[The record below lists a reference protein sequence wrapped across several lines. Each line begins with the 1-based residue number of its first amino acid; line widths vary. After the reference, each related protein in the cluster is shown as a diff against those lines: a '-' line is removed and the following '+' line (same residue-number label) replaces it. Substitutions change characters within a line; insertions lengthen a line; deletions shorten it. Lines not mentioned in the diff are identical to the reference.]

1 MPTSLIM
8 VKRLGAFRSTDDEGT
23 EAMRKIGDGE
33 LVKVSWT
40 RPRNI
45 RFHCKFFAMLQII
58 LANQEHYKS
67 IDDLLDVCKIRIG
80 HVRMIERRDART
92 LQKTIMVVPKS
103 ISFASMDETQ
113 FSEFYERAIDWMLT
127 EVIPGLQRQHL
138 DAEVEDQLIGF
149 AA

>member
-1 MPTSLIM
+1 MPTSHIM
-8 VKRLGAFRSTDDEGT
+8 VKRLGAFRPTDDEGT
-23 EAMRKIGDGE
+23 EAMRKIPDE
-33 LVKVSWT
+33 SLVRVDWT

-67 IDDLLDVCKIRIG
+67 IGDLLDVCKLRIG
-80 HVRMIERRDART
+80 HVRVVETAQGIEKFPA
-92 LQKTIMVVPKS
+92 S
-103 ISFASMDETQ
+103 ISFANMDETE
-113 FSEFYERAIDWMLT
+113 FSKFYERAITWMLS

>member
-1 MPTSLIM
+1 M
-8 VKRLGAFRSTDDEGT
+8 VKRLGAFRPTDDEGT

-33 LVKVSWT
+33 LVRVRWT

-45 RFHCKFFAMLQII
+45 RFHRKFFAMLQII

-67 IDDLLDVCKIRIG
+67 IDDLLDVCKLRIG
-80 HVRMIERRDART
+80 HVRTVETAKGIERFPA
-92 LQKTIMVVPKS
+92 S
-103 ISFASMDETQ
+103 ISFANMDETA
-113 FSEFYERAIDWMLT
+113 FGEFYERAIDWMLT